1 MRAVAP
7 NKTEIYA
14 VDESSLI
21 PPAPNRLARLVRAVD
36 TFSDLFLIQFS
47 SVRTAWQWIFLV
59 SALMPLGLLFFL
71 SFLAQSARHATLLYY
86 ITGNVVVALMLNP
99 LFMLSGQL
107 SWAKQSKAFD
117 FYAGLP
123 ISRVVLI
130 FAAISVSVMF
140 TIPGM
145 VVLLAVGMALF
156 HLWIVPSPL
165 IVVVMILSPLAL
177 SGLGATVGITAPNQQ
192 VAGVIANVFMVLVM
206 FLSPVFVPLSRLPGM
221 LQVTARVLP
230 PTYAADAL
238 RQTLSGHLD
247 AAFILDIGVLAA
259 FSLVSLYFVT
269 ARLDWRSR

>member
-1 MRAVAP
+1 MRATVREEVP
-7 NKTEIYA
+7 RNA
-14 VDESSLI
+14 VTGATVV
-21 PPAPNRLARLVRAVD
+21 PATPGRTARIRRAAD

-47 SVRTAWQWIFLV
+47 NVRTAWQWIFLV
-59 SALMPLGLLFFL
+59 SAVMPLGLLFFL
-71 SFLAQSARHATLLYY
+71 SFLAQSARPSTLLYY

-123 ISRVVLI
+123 ISRVALI
-130 FAAISVSVMF
+130 LAAISVSVMF

-145 VVLLAVGMALF
+145 VVLLVVGMALF

-165 IVVVMILSPLAL
+165 IVVVIVLSPLAL
-177 SGLGATVGITAPNQQ
+177 SGLGATVGVVAPNQQ
-192 VAGVIANVFMVLVM
+192 VAGVVANVFMVLVM
-206 FLSPVFVPLSRLPGM
+206 FLSPVFVPLSRLPVL
-221 LQVTARVLP
+221 LQVTARLLP

-247 AAFILDIGVLAA
+247 AGFILDIGILAA
-259 FSLVSLYFVT
+259 FSLVSLYVVT
-269 ARLDWRSR
+269 SRLDWRSR

>member
-1 MRAVAP
+1 VSQEP
-7 NKTEIYA
+7 
-14 VDESSLI
+14 DLH
-21 PPAPNRLARLVRAVD
+21 PAPADRPVPRPGRAARIGRAAE

-59 SALMPLGLLFFL
+59 SALLPLGLLYFL
-71 SFLAQSARHATLLYY
+71 SFVASTSNRSVLLYY

-123 ISRVVLI
+123 ISRTALI
-130 FAAISVSVMF
+130 LAAISVSVMF

-145 VVLLAVGMALF
+145 ILLLLLGMFLF

-165 IVVVMILSPLAL
+165 IVLVMILSPLAL
-177 SGLGATVGITAPNQQ
+177 SGLGALIGILSPNQQ
-192 VAGVIANVFMVLVM
+192 VSGVFANIFMVLVM
-206 FLSPVFVPLSRLPGM
+206 FLSPVFVPISRLPGI
-221 LQVTARVLP
+221 LQITARVLP

-238 RQTLSGHLD
+238 RQTLSGSLTLAFLLD
-247 AAFILDIGVLAA
+247 VAVLAA
-259 FSLVSLYFVT
+259 FSLGSFYLVT
-269 ARLDWRSR
+269 SRLDWRSR